1 MLAVPM
7 EEAEPGMRLAVAI
20 THPEKPAHEL
30 LKPGFALTSEAL
42 AQLRDLGIDLIYVD
56 YPGLEDLD
64 RHFAVHL
71 SAARQAVYQQIR
83 QTLATV
89 QSTTKP
95 VARFAAYYDT
105 TRDLITT
112 LLDQGRHPC
121 YVEIMSA
128 RLGKDAVEHGTAVA
142 QLALTLGLRL
152 EMYLIRQRSRLPA
165 HQARDVVNVGVAGML
180 HDIGKTMLPEELQEI
195 TGLEPPEDQS
205 QRRIWENHPRMGYE
219 MIHDQVEV
227 TAAAAVLHHHQHYD
241 GSGFPKIDDE
251 SPSPGGDKVHVFAR
265 IVQAADLYDRLAAG
279 PNGRRRPAVEVLHTM
294 RTRYAGWVDP
304 EILKA
309 MAAVIPPFPPGSR
322 VQLSDGTTAVVMAP
336 HPGDPYRP
344 LVRRWS
350 SPGVDLGEPLAL
362 SDEAA
367 PWIVSM
373 GGVCVEEMVPLL
385 PAAGLA
391 V

>member
-30 LKPGFALTSEAL
+30 LRPGFALTPEAIV
-42 AQLRDLGIDLIYVD
+42 QLRGFGIDLIYVD

-71 SAARQAVYQQIR
+71 SPARQAVYQQIR
-83 QTLATV
+83 NAIAAV
-89 QSTTKP
+89 QSTARP
-95 VARFAAYYDT
+95 VARFDEYYEN
-105 TRDLITT
+105 TRSLITT

-152 EMYLIRQRSRLPA
+152 EAYLIRQRSRLPA
-165 HQARDVVNVGVAGML
+165 RQAKDVVNVGVAGML
-180 HDIGKTMLPEELQEI
+180 HDIGKTKLPEELQDA
-195 TGLEPPEDQS
+195 TGLALPENES
-205 QRRIWENHPRMGYE
+205 QRQIWESHPRIGYE
-219 MIHDQVEV
+219 LIHDQVEV
-227 TAAAAVLHHHQHYD
+227 TAAAAVLHHHQHFD
-241 GSGFPKIDDE
+241 GSGFPRIENED
-251 SPSPGGDKVHVFAR
+251 SPPAGDRVHIFAR

-279 PNGRRRPAVEVLHTM
+279 PNGKRRPAVEVLHEM
-294 RTRYAGWVDP
+294 RTRFAGWVDP

-309 MAAVIPPFPPGSR
+309 MVSVIPPFPPGSR

-336 HPGDPYRP
+336 NPGDPYRP
-344 LVRRWS
+344 PVRRWCG
-350 SPGVDLGEPLAL
+350 PGAQLGEPLAL
-362 SDEAA
+362 STEAA

-385 PAAGLA
+385 PVAGVA